1 MAIVKS
7 CVSPIAGMTMSCTIA
22 GASDGIAIA
31 SRDDGVKAI
40 AAATIAAST

>member
-1 MAIVKS
+1 MS
-7 CVSPIAGMTMSCTIA
+7 CVSSIAGMTMSCAIA